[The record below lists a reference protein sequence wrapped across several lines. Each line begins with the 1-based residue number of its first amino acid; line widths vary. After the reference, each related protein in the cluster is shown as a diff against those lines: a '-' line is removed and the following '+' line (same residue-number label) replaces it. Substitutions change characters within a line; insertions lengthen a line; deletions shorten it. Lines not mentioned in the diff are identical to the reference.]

1 MNVPRRGAAF
11 PMPMLTNEQ
20 HRALRLLARH
30 PNGFTEAEL
39 LEQGFTVGQVGH
51 LVFMGL
57 AKIRAG
63 GRRKIFVVKI
73 TAAGREAITE

>member
-1 MNVPRRGAAF
+1 
-11 PMPMLTNEQ
+11 MPKLTDEQ

-30 PNGFTEAEL
+30 PHGCTEAEL
-39 LEQGFTVGQVGH
+39 FEQSFTVGQLGH

-73 TAAGREAITE
+73 TAAGRKAIG